1 MQGLETILRPWLL
14 LKWDGSKRKYN
25 CAQILDIFW
34 KWSQQDLL
42 TDLIQEKTKESG
54 IIPRYVAWAS
64 GKDGLAISG
73 NGETWEGAGLGE
85 KTGIFFLP
93 KMFGLRYLLYTPVEW
108 LVVWSG
114 EKGLG
119 YRWTI
124 GIYQV
129 VCLWYLKP
137 WTGRDHQ
144 RSKCNERRRG
154 SRPSCETFQW
164 LETGRWRNKDKGSWK
179 GTANMLGEKNQGQG
193 MC

>member
-1 MQGLETILRPWLL
+1 MWIMQGLETILRPWLL

-85 KTGIFFLP
+85 KTGIFFSPQNVWFKVSIIYTSWVTGCLEWGER
-93 KMFGLRYLLYTPVEW
+93 FGLQMDNWDL
-108 LVVWSG
+108 SG
-114 EKGLG
+114 CMFVIFEAMN
-119 YRWTI
+119 WE
-124 GIYQV
+124 
-129 VCLWYLKP
+129 
-137 WTGRDHQ
+137 
-144 RSKCNERRRG
+144 RSPK
-154 SRPSCETFQW
+154 
-164 LETGRWRNKDKGSWK
+164 K
-179 GTANMLGEKNQGQG
+179 
-193 MC
+193 